1 MELGLEGRV
10 ALVTAASRGLG
21 QVCARI
27 LAMEGARVAAAAR
40 SVGQLEALARE
51 VRECGR
57 GRGELVGLPLDL
69 AEAASISAAVE
80 EVVGRWGRID
90 VLVAN
95 APGPP
100 AGPFTAITVDQWSR
114 ALEMNVLAMVR
125 LVHVVVPLMQRQRS
139 GRIFFIT
146 TIGVRTAQ
154 PEMVLSNAT
163 RLAVLGMAKTMAIE
177 LAPDNILVNVLAP
190 GPIATERMAELIEQT
205 AERGGLE
212 REEAERVWLDEVPLG
227 RMGQPEDLATLV
239 ALLSSE
245 RCSYVTGAVIPVDGG
260 KARGY

>member
-1 MELGLEGRV
+1 MDLGLDGRV

-21 QVCARI
+21 RACARV
-27 LAMEGARVAAAAR
+27 LALEGMRVAAAAR
-40 SVGQLEALARE
+40 NAEQLETLARE
-51 VRECGR
+51 ARDG
-57 GRGELVGLPLDL
+57 GRGEVAPLPLDL
-69 AEAASISAAVE
+69 ADATSIPAAVA
-80 EVVGRWGRID
+80 EVVTRWGRID

-100 AGPFTAITVDQWSR
+100 AGPFTEITTDQWAA

-125 LVHVVVPLMQRQRS
+125 LVQAVIPVMQRQRS

-154 PEMVLSNAT
+154 PAMVLSNAT

-177 LAPDNILVNVLAP
+177 LAPDNVLVNVLAP

-205 AERGGLE
+205 AERGGIGQL
-212 REEAERVWLDEVPLG
+212 EAERLWLDEVPLG

-239 ALLSSE
+239 ALLSSD

>member
-1 MELGLEGRV
+1 MDLGLDGRV

-21 QVCARI
+21 RACARV
-27 LAMEGARVAAAAR
+27 LALEGMRVAAAAR
-40 SVGQLEALARE
+40 NAEQLETLARE
-51 VRECGR
+51 ARDG
-57 GRGELVGLPLDL
+57 GRGEVAPLPLDL
-69 AEAASISAAVE
+69 ADATSIPAAVA
-80 EVVGRWGRID
+80 EVVTRWERID

-100 AGPFTAITVDQWSR
+100 AGPFTGITIDQWAA

-125 LVHVVVPLMQRQRS
+125 LVQAVIPVMQRQRS

-154 PEMVLSNAT
+154 PAMVLSNAT

-177 LAPDNILVNVLAP
+177 LAPDNVLVNVLAP

-205 AERGGLE
+205 AERGGIGQL
-212 REEAERVWLDEVPLG
+212 EAERVWLDEVPLG

-239 ALLSSE
+239 ALLSSD